1 MRIMFDTNVLIS
13 LMLFPNE
20 RFNGMMEYVF
30 REHKLVL
37 SSLIVEELC
46 EVVKEKFPKK
56 AKAVDRLLSK
66 MSYELVYAPK
76 ELKSGLF
83 EIRDKTDYPVL
94 YMAVIEDVDVFIT
107 GDKDFKDVKLEKPE
121 ILSPCEFI
129 IKYM

>member
-56 AKAVDRLLSK
+56 IKAVDCLLSE

-94 YMAVIEDVDVFIT
+94 YMAVIDDVDVFIT
-107 GDKDFKDVKLEKPE
+107 GGQGFQGCQTRKAGNPFP
-121 ILSPCEFI
+121 
-129 IKYM
+129 M

>member
-1 MRIMFDTNVLIS
+1 MFDTNVLIS

-56 AKAVDRLLSK
+56 IKAVDCLLSE

-107 GDKDFKDVKLEKPE
+107 GGQGFQGCQTRKAGNPFP
-121 ILSPCEFI
+121 
-129 IKYM
+129 M

>member
-56 AKAVDRLLSK
+56 IKAVDCLLSE

-107 GDKDFKDVKLEKPE
+107 GGQGFQGCQTRKAGNPFP
-121 ILSPCEFI
+121 
-129 IKYM
+129 M

>member
-1 MRIMFDTNVLIS
+1 MRIMLDTNVLIS

-30 REHKLVL
+30 KEHKLVL
-37 SSLIVEELC
+37 SSLIVEELY

-56 AKAVDRLLSK
+56 TKAVDRLLSE

-76 ELKSGLF
+76 ELKNGLF

-121 ILSPCEFI
+121 ILTPCEFI

>member
-1 MRIMFDTNVLIS
+1 MFDTNVLIS

-56 AKAVDRLLSK
+56 IKAVDCLLSE

-94 YMAVIEDVDVFIT
+94 YMAVIDDVDVFIT
-107 GDKDFKDVKLEKPE
+107 GGQGFQGCQTRKAGNPFP
-121 ILSPCEFI
+121 
-129 IKYM
+129 M